1 MHDEIPILQRRKIEA
16 RVIKPIYE
24 EMVAELGEEAA
35 RSILSRAI
43 KRDAISHGKNC
54 AASQDGANDIAGFV
68 KLFELWTA
76 EDALE
81 VDVLEQTNSRFN
93 FNVTRCRYAEMY
105 RDMGISELGSVL
117 SCGRDGHFCAGFNP
131 RLKLDRSQTIMRG
144 AGCCDFR
151 YSLVEEGN
159 S

>member
-54 AASQDGANDIAGFV
+54 AESQNGENDIAGFV

-81 VDVLEQTNSRFN
+81 VEVLEQTNSHFN

>member
-1 MHDEIPILQRRKIEA
+1 MGQP
-16 RVIKPIYE
+16 
-24 EMVAELGEEAA
+24 
-35 RSILSRAI
+35 
-43 KRDAISHGKNC
+43 
-54 AASQDGANDIAGFV
+54 
-68 KLFELWTA
+68 TA

-117 SCGRDGHFCAGFNP
+117 SCGRDGNFCAGFNP

>member
-35 RSILSRAI
+35 RSILTRAI

-54 AASQDGANDIAGFV
+54 AASQDGENDIAGFV

-76 EDALE
+76 EDALG

-93 FNVTRCRYAEMY
+93 FNVTRCQYAEMY